1 MDPLQAQ
8 IQNQLLVQALQ
19 GPKPATQAMPPAV
32 NQMGSPPPNYMN
44 QIGQPPGMLGAQP
57 PSLTP
62 QQLQQLNAPPVPP
75 LTPQNARQLN
85 GAGLGPVS
93 AGSFPAQNNMQ
104 GMGQQPQMTPALQKL
119 LAGTL

>member
-19 GPKPATQAMPPAV
+19 GPKPATQAMPSAI
-32 NQMGSPPPNYMN
+32 NQMGAPPPNYMN
-44 QIGQPPGMLGAQP
+44 QMGQPPGMLGAMP
-57 PSLTP
+57 
-62 QQLQQLNAPPVPP
+62 
-75 LTPQNARQLN
+75 
-85 GAGLGPVS
+85 
-93 AGSFPAQNNMQ
+93 PAQGMINAAIPGGPSVGQNMQ